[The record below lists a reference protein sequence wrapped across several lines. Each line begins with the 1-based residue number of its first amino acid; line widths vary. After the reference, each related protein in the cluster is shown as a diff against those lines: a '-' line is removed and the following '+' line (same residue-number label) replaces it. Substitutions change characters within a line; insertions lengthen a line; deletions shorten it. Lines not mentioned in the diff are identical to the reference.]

1 MTHSELNIAIY
12 KVLTTQFKKDAKEA
26 HEAVKAAGYEITKN
40 GGRFEVYNPD
50 TNRWLY
56 IADNG
61 WRGCRIIHGH
71 YTRQMRIFNSR
82 SAEEILKFDFV
93 GCLEKPTNEAYY
105 KMIREAEQRSN
116 AKQKYE
122 RLKSARWYV
131 KYETEKL
138 ESVQK
143 KIEELQK
150 ELILSAQAKV
160 KYEQKL
166 QECRRELGLI

>member
-26 HEAVKAAGYEITKN
+26 HEAVKAAGYGITKN
-40 GGRFEVYNPD
+40 NGRFEVYNS
-50 TNRWLY
+50 TTRRSIY

-61 WRGCRIIHGH
+61 WRGCRIIHGY
-71 YTRQMRIFNSR
+71 YTRQRRIFNTWNT
-82 SAEEILKFDFV
+82 EEILKFDFV

-105 KMIREAEQRSN
+105 EMVRRNERMNN

-122 RLKSARWYV
+122 KLKSARWYV

-138 ESVQK
+138 ESLQK
-143 KIEELQK
+143 KIEALQN
-150 ELILSAQAKV
+150 ELILAAQDKV
-160 KYEQKL
+160 KYEQRL
-166 QECRRELGLI
+166 QECRREFGLI